1 MSWTPEQLGA
11 FLRVA
16 FQDRY
21 SGMWVLAATT
31 GMRRSELAGVER
43 AMIDFDNG
51 TLTIE
56 DTRVVVAGK
65 DAQRAYRPRRRIS
78 HGEDLHP
85 QVAGYRPP
93 YGTGDGRADRARGCD
108 L

>member
-1 MSWTPEQLGA
+1 MHTIWTPRQLGA

-43 AMIDFDNG
+43 NG
-51 TLTIE
+51 VDLENETLTIA
-56 DTRVVVAGK
+56 DTRVVVARRSQASDGK
-65 DAQRAYRPRRRIS
+65 SEASGCTTSATPHATLAQDE
-78 HGEDLHP
+78 G
-85 QVAGYRPP
+85 
-93 YGTGDGRADRARGCD
+93 
-108 L
+108 